1 MDTVGFLYRNIA
13 HNEFLRAI
21 LQFGEVYH
29 IPVIAISYDHLV
41 DHYSGHPLIGER
53 WNGSSIESVS
63 AVLPQI
69 LDTQYNF
76 FSQSHRKTLDNGFIE
91 WLEKKI
97 SFILSQQSV
106 NKAHLPQI
114 MLQSELSQYLIPSWD
129 ITSYEQLLRHLA
141 FVKDAVLKPIGGRK
155 GKCVKRLYKKDDG
168 AFVLYAQ
175 DGETILSEKTFSDYL
190 TEVQTNRLGK
200 KLLLQPC
207 LDFSL
212 NADHAVDF
220 RLLRHRGNTGEW
232 EEVATYARIG
242 ATSFVSNVAQGGYI
256 ADAKEILYEIAG
268 EKTDNLYEEM
278 LYIGKELPRLIQQ
291 YRGNLAYCLGIDIA
305 IDRKTMRPFVLEANS
320 YPGAKFHACQLAEKR
335 VNYYAYLQTKLFNF
349 QQ

>member
-1 MDTVGFLYRNIA
+1 MRY
-13 HNEFLRAI
+13 I
-21 LQFGEVYH
+21 LQFGEIYH
-29 IPVIAISYDHLV
+29 IPVIAISYDHLK
-41 DHYSGHPLIGER
+41 DHFSGHPLICER
-53 WNGSSIESVS
+53 WNGTSVESFPS
-63 AVLPQI
+63 VLPQI

-76 FSQSHRKTLDNGFIE
+76 FSHTLQHEFVE
-91 WLEKKI
+91 WVKR
-97 SFILSQQSV
+97 SVPCILSQRSV
-106 NKAHLPQI
+106 NKMRLPQI
-114 MLQSELSQYLIPSWD
+114 MLRSSLSQYMIPSWD
-129 ITSYEQLLRHLA
+129 IASYEQLLRHLA
-141 FVKDAVLKPIGGRK
+141 FVKDAVLKPNEGCK
-155 GKCVKRLYKKDDG
+155 GICVKRLYKKDDG
-168 AFVLYAQ
+168 SYVLYAQ

-190 TEVQTNRLGK
+190 TEVQTNSLGK

-320 YPGAKFHACQLAEKR
+320 YPGTQFHACQLAEKR
-335 VNYYAYLQTKLFNF
+335 VNYYAYLQDSEEF
-349 QQ
+349 QDVINRSQQQK